1 MQKTMTAV
9 ALAVCGMTAIA
20 GQEAI
25 HLEHPYHWYAFDNTN
40 SVAASS
46 GYANLSFTNAG
57 ATFVKVGDDGTDW
70 AITSASGQCPY
81 GTGFSCGDGWWTVVL
96 RAKTVA
102 DANRI
107 VLGLQ
112 AITQGNYGL
121 VMYTG
126 GGDKVK
132 FSVIENYVN
141 FGETLEVTVE
151 NAAAAYHA
159 YVVTFNPESRRVHVG
174 VDGTPRGSLIRTTT
188 SPTRASSSSR

>member
-70 AITSASGQCPY
+70 AITSASGQCPC
-81 GTGFSCGDGWWTVVL
+81 GRLCCARRRSRTRTASCWAC
-96 RAKTVA
+96 R
-102 DANRI
+102 
-107 VLGLQ
+107 
-112 AITQGNYGL
+112 
-121 VMYTG
+121 
-126 GGDKVK
+126 
-132 FSVIENYVN
+132 
-141 FGETLEVTVE
+141 
-151 NAAAAYHA
+151 
-159 YVVTFNPESRRVHVG
+159 P
-174 VDGTPRGSLIRTTT
+174 
-188 SPTRASSSSR
+188 